1 MEITLLQ
8 IAQVM
13 SMSDGSISEAEQQLL
28 AELPKRVGFESNPG
42 IDRSEMPS
50 MAALASQLISHS
62 DRCTAARVACLIV
75 GVSRNPGDDH
85 DFNQD
90 ERSAYRELITTLNL
104 SEQELRD
111 IEWAAREELKQGKPL
126 VQLIQ
131 DTLFGTGEWPS
142 PSLMGPEI
150 PNSRPMKRNQN
161 NQYRTLSSHVSTG
174 P

>member
-1 MEITLLQ
+1 MANNVEITLLQ

-50 MAALASQLISHS
+50 MAALASQLISHG
-62 DRCTAARVACLIV
+62 DRCTAHVWPV
-75 GVSRNPGDDH
+75 SSPVSRNPGDDH

-150 PNSRPMKRNQN
+150 P
-161 NQYRTLSSHVSTG
+161 G
-174 P
+174 F

>member
-1 MEITLLQ
+1 
-8 IAQVM
+8 
-13 SMSDGSISEAEQQLL
+13 
-28 AELPKRVGFESNPG
+28 
-42 IDRSEMPS
+42 
-50 MAALASQLISHS
+50 MAALASQLISHGYW
-62 DRCTAARVACLIV
+62 CTAARVACLIA
-75 GVSRNPGDDH
+75 GVSRNLSDDH

-142 PSLMGPEI
+142 PSLMGRKFQAYETESEQSI
-150 PNSRPMKRNQN
+150 PHTFIPRFNWALRSFGLKKTKIRANKI
-161 NQYRTLSSHVSTG
+161 
-174 P
+174 

>member
-1 MEITLLQ
+1 MANNVEITLLQ

-50 MAALASQLISHS
+50 MAALASQLISHG
-62 DRCTAARVACLIV
+62 DRCTAARVACLIA

-90 ERSAYRELITTLNL
+90 ERSAYRELITSLNL

-111 IEWAAREELKQGKPL
+111 IEWAAREELKQGKSL

-150 PNSRPMKRNQN
+150 PG
-161 NQYRTLSSHVSTG
+161 L
-174 P
+174 